1 MGEMEK
7 QVEYDIE
14 YYKRT
19 GKLPADHDV
28 HQLRGSQFGKKDYW
42 AYVRKN
48 GGHEPLG
55 NAADVLPEAE
65 PVPSNPKREAQ
76 LVRFKRWLEEELPKL
91 DEDTRELFNRRWRE
105 DMKQEDIA
113 VYFGVTQ
120 AAISQRLTSL
130 KAAIWLYVEGK

>member
-1 MGEMEK
+1 MSEMEK
-7 QVEYDIE
+7 QVEYDIA

-28 HQLRGSQFGKKDYW
+28 RQVRSQFGKKDYW

-48 GGHEPLG
+48 GGNEPQG
-55 NAADVLPEAE
+55 NAADQLPEPS
-65 PVPSNPKREAQ
+65 PVPPNTKRNKELAM
-76 LVRFKRWLEEELPKL
+76 FKRWLEEELPKL

-105 DMKQEDIA
+105 DMKQADIA

-120 AAISQRLTSL
+120 AAISDRLATL
-130 KAAIWLYVEGK
+130 KTKIRAYVEK